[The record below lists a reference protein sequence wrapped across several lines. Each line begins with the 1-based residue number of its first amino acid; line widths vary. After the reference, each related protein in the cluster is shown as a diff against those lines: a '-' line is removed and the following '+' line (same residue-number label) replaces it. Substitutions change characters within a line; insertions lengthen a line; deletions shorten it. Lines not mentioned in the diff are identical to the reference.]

1 MAVLT
6 LTRDGPVA
14 TLTLQRPTVHNAF
27 NPEMIAGI
35 TEICTEIRA
44 DPALRVL
51 VVQGEGPS
59 FCAGADLNW
68 MQASLAY

>member
-35 TEICTEIRA
+35 TEICTEIWLIRCSA
-44 DPALRVL
+44 CSLYKVRDSHFAPA
-51 VVQGEGPS
+51 PI
-59 FCAGADLNW
+59 
-68 MQASLAY
+68 